1 MEEHPA
7 QENGQQPSKR
17 EQRELKKTQKQQER
31 EKFQGGV
38 ARKRQTKNIL
48 TYAIIILLIG
58 GLGYLVYY
66 LSSNKVQPY
75 TSGSVHWHAT
85 VDIEVCGQRQDL
97 PRIAP
102 GEGHRGLP
110 LLHTHDDNTIHIEG
124 QVFKKEDISLGRFMS
139 AVGAPFFNTTIMDM
153 HNGDVCENTGKPG
166 TVKLIINDAP
176 NDQWRDF
183 VPKDGDAIK
192 IIFD

>member
-7 QENGQQPSKR
+7 QENEQQLSKR
-17 EQRELKKTQKQQER
+17 EQRELKKAQKQQEQ
-31 EKFQGGV
+31 EKFQEDV
-38 ARKRQTKNIL
+38 ARKRQTKKVF
-48 TYAIIILLIG
+48 TYVIIILLIG

-66 LSSNKVQPY
+66 LSSNKIQPY
-75 TSGSVHWHAT
+75 TPGSVHWHAD
-85 VDIEVCGQRQDL
+85 VIIEVCGQRKDL
-97 PRIAP
+97 PRVGI
-102 GEGHRGLP
+102 GEHHKGLP

-139 AVGAPFFNTTIMDM
+139 AVGVPFSNTTIMDK
-153 HNGDVCENTGKPG
+153 HNGDMCENTGKQG

-176 NDQWRDF
+176 NDQWEGF